1 MSVYLNSS
9 TWTSDELWHLLIGDS
24 TEQIYRISELASTQ
38 PCWLVPVDPPGALLL
53 ALNAIVMWEWRG
65 VPNEED
71 NYRVTWPH
79 VSLSRMTMS
88 VSVWWSPSPRG
99 ASDTPCLV
107 YQCYT
112 FPSDWAAAAATKTT
126 RPNYSIF
133 SDSNPP
139 FPGAAILMCGKTG
152 GEWEMMRHN
161 KRIMLHFLSALS
173 VWEKIPKLYPE
184 DTFHFSFLNI
194 FGW

>member
-1 MSVYLNSS
+1 MYLNSS

-38 PCWLVPVDPPGALLL
+38 PWLVPVDPPGALLL

-88 VSVWWSPSPRG
+88 VSV
-99 ASDTPCLV
+99 
-107 YQCYT
+107 
-112 FPSDWAAAAATKTT
+112 
-126 RPNYSIF
+126 
-133 SDSNPP
+133 
-139 FPGAAILMCGKTG
+139 
-152 GEWEMMRHN
+152 
-161 KRIMLHFLSALS
+161 
-173 VWEKIPKLYPE
+173 
-184 DTFHFSFLNI
+184 
-194 FGW
+194 